1 MNEIRILVVDDHALV
16 RDGIISML
24 NKVEEFKIVG
34 EASNSSDAITKNE
47 LLDPDIILMDIMLG
61 EVNGIETTRIIME
74 NDSDVKVVFLS
85 MDISEKFISEAV
97 NIGAA
102 GYIPKDIKK
111 DLLIDG
117 IRKVQLG
124 KKFFSDQI
132 SEIIFQK
139 LYVDSNQ
146 PTNKKGDKPLSDR
159 EIEVLTLIANGVAN
173 KNIAEQ
179 LFISVRTVDA
189 HRNNIL
195 QKLKL
200 GSTADLVKYA
210 IKNSY
215 VTLD

>member
-1 MNEIRILVVDDHALV
+1 MNEIKILVVDDHALV

-24 NKVEEFKIVG
+24 SKVEEFNIVG
-34 EASNSSDAITKNE
+34 EASDSADALTKNDV
-47 LLDPDIILMDIMLG
+47 LNPDIILMDIMLG
-61 EVNGIETTRIIME
+61 EVNGIETTKMIME
-74 NDSDVKVVFLS
+74 RDEDVKIIFLS

-111 DLLIDG
+111 DLLIEG
-117 IRKVQLG
+117 IRKVYNG

-139 LYVDSNQ
+139 IYVDSNHSSS
-146 PTNKKGDKPLSDR
+146 KKGDKALSDR
-159 EIEVLTLIANGVAN
+159 EIEVLTLIANGIAN